1 MLKGKKKVLA
11 AQVLLGLLVASQAY
25 AADYTVNADAGD
37 QSGKQPIDNTYTFS
51 DYGNYIFGSKG
62 NPILGGANGIW
73 EKNATVITGN
83 NILIDTNMAGLFSDQ
98 GALIEAETVT
108 NNTITIGKWY
118 YRSVA
123 DWYSTE
129 HILQNVFNDL
139 KAKKSEDNM
148 LILGPVVPLNDPK
161 NPDQTMLG
169 IDVGAGN
176 DIKLQG
182 GTQGGKTADFSNLS
196 FAGRNLTLA
205 DADGTDKIKSADI
218 KGDITAVRAL
228 NVTEGISAGG
238 DITATGGLTAG
249 KGISAGGSITG
260 GALNAAS
267 ISAGDFIEST
277 GDIIADTLI
286 GNGISATGAIKIQGA
301 INALNG
307 SSMNRSA
314 AAGDLK
320 GASITAGSIKAN
332 SVNATENINTGSM
345 DVKGN
350 VTGKNITTGS
360 MNVKGNVT
368 GKNITTGSMNVAG
381 DVTGENITIN
391 NGVSDVKGTLTASG
405 DLNIAGNS
413 TLTAGTIKLAGKD
426 KLKITS
432 TATGTILSATNVVN
446 GTTGQNMTMS
456 EAVDTSHT
464 TTKTEGLF
472 TKVYGTR
479 VTNNNSVESALNSEA
494 PSEKSKS
501 VVETQIASL
510 AGVIT
515 SADLLSNAGFSNAS
529 QAVQQSNAEGGS
541 AREMVPYAAAGYGNM
556 RQESGSY
563 VDVQGSAFNIGFAK
577 EVKNGSGKLL
587 FGPMIEYGRGS
598 YESYLDDGTK
608 GDGNTQ
614 NFGLGVMAR
623 QNNDNGTYYEGS
635 LRYGKLTSNYNSGDL
650 GADYDTDANYW
661 GAHLGLGKVF
671 QLNDKNSIDTY
682 CKFFYTNQGSSS
694 ANILGRNV
702 EFDAV
707 KSKRSR
713 LGFRFNHATSD
724 VRSIYAGLA
733 WQHEFDGS
741 ACATADGYSMPSPS
755 IKGNSMMVELGVNV
769 APKSSP
775 VSFDL
780 GVSGWAGKQ
789 KGYSLNANMLWS
801 F

>member
-1 MLKGKKKVLA
+1 MFKREIKGEDLSMLRGKKKVLA
-11 AQVLLGLLVASQAY
+11 AQVLLGLLVAGQAY
-25 AADYTVNADAGD
+25 AADYTINAQEGEAGE
-37 QSGKQPIDNTYTFS
+37 QPAGNTYTFS
-51 DYGNYIFGSKG
+51 NWGDYRFDNDGQ
-62 NPILGGANGIW
+62 PILGGDKGIW
-73 EKNATVITGN
+73 EKNATEITGN
-83 NILIDTNMAGLFSDQ
+83 NITISTGMAGCL
-98 GALIEAETVT
+98 GHNAALIKANTVT
-108 NNTITIGKWY
+108 NNIITIGSDY
-118 YRSVA
+118 FRSIT
-123 DWYSTE
+123 DYWSE
-129 HILQNVFNDL
+129 DHILRNVFNDL
-139 KAKKSEDNM
+139 EAEKSEGNK
-148 LILGPVVPLNDPK
+148 LVLGAMVVPGDTS
-161 NPDQTMLG
+161 QAILG
-169 IDVGAGN
+169 IDIGAGN
-176 DIKLQG
+176 DIELQG
-182 GTQGGKTADFSNLS
+182 GTLGGKTADFSNMS
-196 FAGRNLTLA
+196 FAGRNLTLT
-205 DADGTDKIKSADI
+205 DGDGTENIKSADM
-218 KGDITAVRAL
+218 KGDIEAKRAL

-249 KGISAGGSITG
+249 NGISAGGSISG
-260 GALNAAS
+260 GALKAAS
-267 ISAGDFIEST
+267 IFAGGSIEST
-277 GDIIADTLI
+277 GDITADTLT
-286 GNGISATGAIKIQGA
+286 GNGISATGAINIKGA

-307 SSMNRSA
+307 SSMTR
-314 AAGDLK
+314 AAGAGVLS
-320 GASITAGSIKAN
+320 GTNITAGSINASSVTAN
-332 SVNATENINTGSM
+332 GDINTGSM
-345 DVKGN
+345 NVIGN
-350 VTGKNITTGS
+350 VTGK
-360 MNVKGNVT
+360 
-368 GKNITTGSMNVAG
+368 
-381 DVTGENITIN
+381 DITIN
-391 NGVSDVKGTLTASG
+391 NGASNVGGTLNASG
-405 DLNIAGNS
+405 NLNIAGNS
-413 TLTAGTIKLAGKD
+413 TLKAGTIKLTSND

-432 TATGTILSATNVVN
+432 TATGTILSAGSVLDSSGNAID
-446 GTTGQNMTMS
+446 MS
-456 EAVDTSHT
+456 QAVTST
-464 TTKTEGLF
+464 TTTSTEGLF
-472 TKVYGTR
+472 TKVYGTS
-479 VTNNNSVESALNSEA
+479 VSGNSVTSGVVNNTL
-494 PSEKSKS
+494 SEKSKS

-541 AREMVPYAAAGYGNM
+541 AREMVPYAAVGYGNM

-694 ANILGRNV
+694 ANILGHNV

-741 ACATADGYSMPSPS
+741 ACATADGYSTPSPS

>member
-1 MLKGKKKVLA
+1 MLKGKKKLLA
-11 AQVLLGLLVASQAY
+11 TQVLLGLMIAGNAY
-25 AADYTVNADAGD
+25 AATDVATDVVVTGEGTPKGSWGTITADDSANKVLAGD
-37 QSGKQPIDNTYTFS
+37 WTYIT
-51 DYGNYIFGSKG
+51 SKPNG
-62 NPILGGANGIW
+62 NPNDNFGAVLGDKLLL
-73 EKNATVITGN
+73 KNTDNIDGYNITMNAAIAGN
-83 NILIDTNMAGLFSDQ
+83 NITLIKGKN
-98 GALIEAETVT
+98 VT
-108 NNTITIGKWY
+108 NNIITIGEGWPRKIELWGTTKI
-118 YRSVA
+118 S
-123 DWYSTE
+123 
-129 HILQNVFNDL
+129 NVFAGSEESSGNKL
-139 KAKKSEDNM
+139 K
-148 LILGPVVPLNDPK
+148 
-161 NPDQTMLG
+161 LG
-169 IDVGAGN
+169 ILESGSTDIELVDIGEKN
-176 DIKLQG
+176 DIELIG
-182 GTQGGKTADFSNLS
+182 GTANNTTANYEKMA
-196 FAGRNLTLA
+196 FAGRHLILD
-205 DADGTDKIKSADI
+205 DAAGTDKIKSADM
-218 KGDITAVRAL
+218 KGNITAVRAL

-249 KGISAGGSITG
+249 KGISAGGNISG
-260 GALNAAS
+260 GALKAAN
-267 ISAGDFIEST
+267 ISAGGSIDST
-277 GDIIADTLI
+277 GDITADTLL
-286 GNGISATGAIKIQGA
+286 GNGISATGAINIKGA
-301 INALNG
+301 IDALNG
-307 SSMNRSA
+307 PSKTR
-314 AAGDLK
+314 AAGAGVLK
-320 GASITAGSIKAN
+320 GNSIDAGSITASSIE
-332 SVNATENINTGSM
+332 ATG
-345 DVKGN
+345 
-350 VTGKNITTGS
+350 NITTG
-360 MNVKGNVT
+360 N
-368 GKNITTGSMNVAG
+368 MNVAENVTAGG
-381 DVTGENITIN
+381 DITIS
-391 NGVSDVKGTLTASG
+391 NGASKVGGTLKAG
-405 DLNIAGNS
+405 GYLNIAGNS
-413 TLTAGTIKLAGKD
+413 TLDAGTIKLVDKN
-426 KLKITS
+426 KLKINS
-432 TATGTILSATNVVN
+432 TATGTILSATNVLDSN
-446 GTTGQNMTMS
+446 DDTIDMS
-456 EAVDTSHT
+456 EVVDTSHT
-464 TTKTEGLF
+464 TTNTEGLF
-472 TKVYGTR
+472 TKVYGTK
-479 VTNNNSVESALNSEA
+479 VTGNTVTSGLQSTTL
-494 PSEKSKS
+494 SEKSKS

-541 AREMVPYAAAGYGNM
+541 AREMVPYAAVGYGNM

-661 GAHLGLGKVF
+661 GAHFGLGKVF

-694 ANILGRNV
+694 ANILGSNV

-741 ACATADGYSMPSPS
+741 ACATVDGFSAPSPS

>member
-11 AQVLLGLLVASQAY
+11 AQVLLGLMIAGNAY
-25 AADYTVNADAGD
+25 AATDVEVTGEGASGGWGTITADDSANKVLAGD
-37 QSGKQPIDNTYTFS
+37 WS
-51 DYGNYIFGSKG
+51 YITSKPEG
-62 NPILGGANGIW
+62 NPNDNFGAVLGDKLLLKNTDKIDGYNITMNAGISGS
-73 EKNATVITGN
+73 NIT
-83 NILIDTNMAGLFSDQ
+83 LIKGKK
-98 GALIEAETVT
+98 VT
-108 NNTITIGKWY
+108 NNTITIGEGWPRKIDLWGP
-118 YRSVA
+118 
-123 DWYSTE
+123 TE
-129 HILQNVFNDL
+129 ISNVF
-139 KAKKSEDNM
+139 AGSEESSGNK
-148 LILGPVVPLNDPK
+148 LRLGVLESGSSDIELVNIGE
-161 NPDQTMLG
+161 Q
-169 IDVGAGN
+169 N
-176 DIKLQG
+176 DIELIG
-182 GTQGGKTADFSNLS
+182 GTGNNTTANYEKMAFV
-196 FAGRNLTLA
+196 GRNLILS
-205 DADGTDKIKSADI
+205 DNDGTDKIKSAAMNGDI
-218 KGDITAVRAL
+218 KAVRAL

-238 DITATGGLTAG
+238 DIIAEGGLTAG

-260 GALNAAS
+260 GALKAAS

-286 GNGISATGAIKIQGA
+286 GNGISAKGAIKIQGA

-307 SSMNRSA
+307 SSMNRVAGGDISA
-314 AAGDLK
+314 NT
-320 GASITAGSIKAN
+320 ITAGSINAS
-332 SVNATENINTGSM
+332 SVTVNG
-345 DVKGN
+345 D
-350 VTGKNITTGS
+350 ITTGS
-360 MNVKGNVT
+360 INVT
-368 GKNITTGSMNVAG
+368 GNVEGA
-381 DVTGENITIN
+381 NITIN
-391 NGVSDVKGTLTASG
+391 NGASNVGGTLKADGT
-405 DLNIAGNS
+405 LKIEGNS
-413 TLTAGTIKLAGKD
+413 KLNAGKIQLTGND
-426 KLKITS
+426 KLKINS
-432 TATGTILSATNVVN
+432 TATGTILSAGSVVDSSGN
-446 GTTGQNMTMS
+446 AIDISQ
-456 EAVDTSHT
+456 AVNTSNT

-472 TKVYGTR
+472 TKVYGTAVSGSS
-479 VTNNNSVESALNSEA
+479 VTSGVVGTTLNEN
-494 PSEKSKS
+494 SKS

-541 AREMVPYAAAGYGNM
+541 AREMVPYAAVGYGNM
-556 RQESGSY
+556 RQESGSH

-694 ANILGRNV
+694 ANISGSNV

-741 ACATADGYSMPSPS
+741 ACATVDGYSTPSPS

>member
-1 MLKGKKKVLA
+1 MLKGKKKLLA

-25 AADYTVNADAGD
+25 AAEYTVANKEAAGD
-37 QSGKQPIDNTYTFS
+37 TLEGNTCTFGGN
-51 DYGNYIFGSKG
+51 GNYRFDNVGQ
-62 NPILGGANGIW
+62 PILGGDKGIW
-73 EKNATVITGN
+73 EKNEPAITGN
-83 NILIDTNMAGLFSDQ
+83 NILISTGMAGCL
-98 GALIEAETVT
+98 GHNAALIKANTVT
-108 NNTITIGKWY
+108 NNTITIGHDY
-118 YRSVA
+118 FRSIY
-123 DWYSTE
+123 DYWSE
-129 HILQNVFNDL
+129 DHILRNVFNDL
-139 KAKKSEDNM
+139 DAVTSEGNK
-148 LILGPVVPLNDPK
+148 LVLGAMVA
-161 NPDQTMLG
+161 PDDTNQAILG

-176 DIKLQG
+176 DIELMG
-182 GTQGGKTADFSNLS
+182 GIQAGKTADFSNMS
-196 FAGRNLTLA
+196 FAGRDLTLA
-205 DADGTDKIKSADI
+205 DKAGTEKIKSAAM
-218 KGDITAVRAL
+218 KGDITAARAL
-228 NVTEGISAGG
+228 DVTEGISAGKN
-238 DITATGGLTAG
+238 INVTGGLTAG
-249 KGISAGGSITG
+249 NGISAGGDISVTGGGLTAGNGISAGGNISGGALKAANISAGGSI
-260 GALNAAS
+260 
-267 ISAGDFIEST
+267 DST
-277 GDIIADTLI
+277 GDITADTLL
-286 GNGISATGAIKIQGA
+286 GNGISATGAINIKGA

-307 SSMNRSA
+307 ASKTRA
-314 AAGDLK
+314 AVAGVLK
-320 GASITAGSIKAN
+320 GNSIDAGSITASSIE
-332 SVNATENINTGSM
+332 ATG
-345 DVKGN
+345 
-350 VTGKNITTGS
+350 NITTG
-360 MNVKGNVT
+360 N
-368 GKNITTGSMNVAG
+368 MNVAENVTAGG
-381 DVTGENITIN
+381 DITIS
-391 NGVSDVKGTLTASG
+391 NGASEVKGTLDARG
-405 DLNIAGNS
+405 NLNIKGNS
-413 TLTAGTIKLAGKD
+413 TLTAGTIKLTGSD
-426 KLKITS
+426 KLKIES
-432 TATGTILSATNVVN
+432 TATGTILSAGSVLD
-446 GTTGQNMTMS
+446 QNDTAIDMS
-456 EAVDTSHT
+456 LAVDTSKKT
-464 TTKTEGLF
+464 TNTEGLF
-472 TKVYGTR
+472 TKVYGITASEKS
-479 VTNNNSVESALNSEA
+479 VTSGVVSTTL
-494 PSEKSKS
+494 SEKSKS

-541 AREMVPYAAAGYGNM
+541 AREMVPYAAVGYGNM

-661 GAHLGLGKVF
+661 GAHFGLGKVF

-694 ANILGRNV
+694 ANILGSNV

-741 ACATADGYSMPSPS
+741 ACATVDGFSAPSPS

>member
-1 MLKGKKKVLA
+1 MLKGKKKILA

-25 AADYTVNADAGD
+25 AAEFNVNGVPTGDTNADKVVGDTFYASGPNGYGIADKTVLLGGTDGKFLNGVTSVNGNNINIECGGWNFYVIDAKDATGNTVNFGNMYQPDEYVHQFGGVKVFKNGGTGNVVNVVKAGIIGWGGIDAGEGNTMNIERLLTVGTDTPYNLKAGTINVDNLTGASMGAKNVVLTANDINIIGNDVTVGTVNAKSTSTASRSVNSTGGNVNIIGNNFKAEEVDTNGGKISV
-37 QSGKQPIDNTYTFS
+37 SGSNADVNVVKANTLS
-51 DYGNYIFGSKG
+51 I
-62 NPILGGANGIW
+62 GANGSLTT
-73 EKNATVITGN
+73 KNLDDITKVVIDGAANSNALVTTDGKSFSN
-83 NILIDTNMAGLFSDQ
+83 SKIELVNSTDTTSSKLLVQKSTPIIGTNGVTISKSNI
-98 GALIEAETVT
+98 
-108 NNTITIGKWY
+108 
-118 YRSVA
+118 
-123 DWYSTE
+123 
-129 HILQNVFNDL
+129 
-139 KAKKSEDNM
+139 
-148 LILGPVVPLNDPK
+148 
-161 NPDQTMLG
+161 
-169 IDVGAGN
+169 
-176 DIKLQG
+176 
-182 GTQGGKTADFSNLS
+182 GTQE
-196 FAGRNLTLA
+196 R
-205 DADGTDKIKSADI
+205 
-218 KGDITAVRAL
+218 
-228 NVTEGISAGG
+228 
-238 DITATGGLTAG
+238 
-249 KGISAGGSITG
+249 
-260 GALNAAS
+260 
-267 ISAGDFIEST
+267 
-277 GDIIADTLI
+277 
-286 GNGISATGAIKIQGA
+286 
-301 INALNG
+301 
-307 SSMNRSA
+307 
-314 AAGDLK
+314 
-320 GASITAGSIKAN
+320 
-332 SVNATENINTGSM
+332 
-345 DVKGN
+345 
-350 VTGKNITTGS
+350 
-360 MNVKGNVT
+360 
-368 GKNITTGSMNVAG
+368 
-381 DVTGENITIN
+381 
-391 NGVSDVKGTLTASG
+391 
-405 DLNIAGNS
+405 
-413 TLTAGTIKLAGKD
+413 
-426 KLKITS
+426 
-432 TATGTILSATNVVN
+432 
-446 GTTGQNMTMS
+446 
-456 EAVDTSHT
+456 
-464 TTKTEGLF
+464 
-472 TKVYGTR
+472 
-479 VTNNNSVESALNSEA
+479 
-494 PSEKSKS
+494 SKS

-510 AGVIT
+510 AGIIT

-541 AREMVPYAAAGYGNM
+541 AREMVPYAAVGYGNM

-608 GDGNTQ
+608 GNGNTQ

-694 ANILGRNV
+694 ANILGHNV

-741 ACATADGYSMPSPS
+741 ACATADGYSTPSPS
-755 IKGNSMMVELGVNV
+755 IKGNSMMAELGVNV

>member
-11 AQVLLGLLVASQAY
+11 AQVLLGLMIAGNAY
-25 AADYTVNADAGD
+25 AAIDVEVTGEGASGGWGTITTDDSANKVLAGASSYITSKPEGNPND
-37 QSGKQPIDNTYTFS
+37 NFGAVLGDKLLLKNIDNIDGY
-51 DYGNYIFGSKG
+51 N
-62 NPILGGANGIW
+62 
-73 EKNATVITGN
+73 ITMNTAIMGN
-83 NILIDTNMAGLFSDQ
+83 NITLIKGKR
-98 GALIEAETVT
+98 VT
-108 NNTITIGKWY
+108 NNIITIGEYWPRKIELWGP
-118 YRSVA
+118 A
-123 DWYSTE
+123 EIT
-129 HILQNVFNDL
+129 NVF
-139 KAKKSEDNM
+139 AGSEESSGNK
-148 LILGPVVPLNDPK
+148 LRLGVLESGSSDIELVNIGE
-161 NPDQTMLG
+161 Q
-169 IDVGAGN
+169 N
-176 DIKLQG
+176 DIELIG
-182 GTQGGKTADFSNLS
+182 GTANKTTANYEKMAFV
-196 FAGRNLTLA
+196 GRNLTLA
-205 DADGTDKIKSADI
+205 DADGTDKIKSAAMKGNI
-218 KGDITAVRAL
+218 KAVRAL
-228 NVTEGISAGG
+228 NVTEGISADG
-238 DITATGGLTAG
+238 DISVTGGLTAG

-260 GALNAAS
+260 GTLKAAS

-286 GNGISATGAIKIQGA
+286 GNGISAKGAIKIQGA
-301 INALNG
+301 INTLNG
-307 SSMNRSA
+307 SSMNRVAGGDISA
-314 AAGDLK
+314 NT
-320 GASITAGSIKAN
+320 ITAGSINAS
-332 SVNATENINTGSM
+332 SVTVNG
-345 DVKGN
+345 D
-350 VTGKNITTGS
+350 ITTGS
-360 MNVKGNVT
+360 INVT
-368 GKNITTGSMNVAG
+368 GNVEGA
-381 DVTGENITIN
+381 NITIN
-391 NGVSDVKGTLTASG
+391 NGASNVGGTLKADGT
-405 DLNIAGNS
+405 LKIEGNS
-413 TLTAGTIKLAGKD
+413 KLNAGKIQLTGND
-426 KLKITS
+426 KLKINS
-432 TATGTILSATNVVN
+432 TATGTILSAGSVVDSSGN
-446 GTTGQNMTMS
+446 AIDMS
-456 EAVDTSHT
+456 QAVNTSNT

-472 TKVYGTR
+472 TKVYGTAVSGSS
-479 VTNNNSVESALNSEA
+479 VTSGVMGTTLNEN
-494 PSEKSKS
+494 SKS

-541 AREMVPYAAAGYGNM
+541 AREMVPYAAVGYGNM

-608 GDGNTQ
+608 GNGNTQ

-694 ANILGRNV
+694 ANILGHNV

-741 ACATADGYSMPSPS
+741 ACATFDGVSAPSPS

>member
-1 MLKGKKKVLA
+1 MLRGKKKILA
-11 AQVLLGLLVASQAY
+11 AQVLLGLMIAGNAY
-25 AADYTVNADAGD
+25 AATDVEVTGEGTPEGSWGTITADDSTNKVLAG
-37 QSGKQPIDNTYTFS
+37 GWTHIT
-51 DYGNYIFGSKG
+51 SKPNG
-62 NPILGGANGIW
+62 NPNDNFGAVLGDKLLL
-73 EKNATVITGN
+73 KNTDNIDDYNITMNVDIAGN
-83 NILIDTNMAGLFSDQ
+83 NITLIKGKK
-98 GALIEAETVT
+98 VT
-108 NNTITIGKWY
+108 NNTITIGEGYPRKIELWGPAEI
-118 YRSVA
+118 S
-123 DWYSTE
+123 
-129 HILQNVFNDL
+129 NVF
-139 KAKKSEDNM
+139 AGSEESSGNK
-148 LILGPVVPLNDPK
+148 LRLGV
-161 NPDQTMLG
+161 LG
-169 IDVGAGN
+169 SGSSDIELVNIGEQN
-176 DIKLQG
+176 DIELIG
-182 GTQGGKTADFSNLS
+182 GTANSTTANYEKMAFV
-196 FAGRNLTLA
+196 GRNLILR
-205 DADGTDKIKSADI
+205 DNDGTDKIKSAAMN
-218 KGDITAVRAL
+218 GDITAARAL

-238 DITATGGLTAG
+238 NITAAGGLTAG
-249 KGISAGGSITG
+249 NGISAGGNISG
-260 GALNAAS
+260 GTLKAAS
-267 ISAGDFIEST
+267 ILAGGSIEST
-277 GDIIADTLI
+277 GDIIADTLT
-286 GNGISATGAIKIQGA
+286 GNGISTTGAINIKGA

-307 SSMNRSA
+307 SSMTR
-314 AAGDLK
+314 AAGA
-320 GASITAGSIKAN
+320 GALSGKDITAGSINAS
-332 SVNATENINTGSM
+332 SVTATGDI
-345 DVKGN
+345 
-350 VTGKNITTGS
+350 ITGS
-360 MNVKGNVT
+360 MNVT
-368 GKNITTGSMNVAG
+368 D
-381 DVTGENITIN
+381 DVTGANITIN
-391 NGVSDVKGTLTASG
+391 NGVSHVGGTLNASG
-405 DLNIAGNS
+405 NLNIAGNS
-413 TLTAGTIKLAGKD
+413 TLSAGKIQLAGND

-432 TATGTILSATNVVN
+432 TATGTILSAGSVVDSSGN
-446 GTTGQNMTMS
+446 AIDMRQ
-456 EAVDTSHT
+456 AVTST
-464 TTKTEGLF
+464 TTTSTEGLF
-472 TKVYGTR
+472 TKVYGTS
-479 VTNNNSVESALNSEA
+479 VSGNSVTSGVVNNTL
-494 PSEKSKS
+494 SEKSKS
-501 VVETQIASL
+501 VVETQVASL

-556 RQESGSY
+556 RQESGSH

-577 EVKNGSGKLL
+577 EVKNGNGKLL

-694 ANILGRNV
+694 ANILGHNV
-702 EFDAV
+702 EFGAV

-741 ACATADGYSMPSPS
+741 ACATVDGFSAPSPS
-755 IKGNSMMVELGVNV
+755 IKGNSMMAELGVNI

>member
-1 MLKGKKKVLA
+1 MLRGRKKALA
-11 AQVLLGLLVASQAY
+11 VQVLMGLLVASQAY
-25 AADYTVNADAGD
+25 AADYTINAQDGEAGE
-37 QSGKQPIDNTYTFS
+37 QPSGNTYTFS
-51 DYGNYIFGSKG
+51 NWGDYRFDSDGK
-62 NPILGGANGIW
+62 PILGGDKGIW
-73 EKNATVITGN
+73 LKNEAEITGN
-83 NILIDTNMAGLFSDQ
+83 NVTISTGMAGCL
-98 GALIEAETVT
+98 GHHAALIKANMVT
-108 NNTITIGKWY
+108 NNTITIGSDY
-118 YRSVA
+118 YRSIA
-123 DWYSTE
+123 DYWSE
-129 HILQNVFNDL
+129 DHILRNVFNDL
-139 KAKKSEDNM
+139 EAAKSEGNKLVLGAMVAPGDNSQA
-148 LILGPVVPLNDPK
+148 I
-161 NPDQTMLG
+161 LG
-169 IDVGAGN
+169 IDIGAGN
-176 DIKLQG
+176 DIELQG
-182 GTQGGKTADFSNLS
+182 GTQGGKIADFSNMS

-205 DADGTDKIKSADI
+205 DGDGTEKIKSADM
-218 KGDITAVRAL
+218 KGNIAAVRAL

-238 DITATGGLTAG
+238 DISATGGLTAG
-249 KGISAGGSITG
+249 KGISAGGNITG
-260 GALNAAS
+260 GALKAANIFAGGS
-267 ISAGDFIEST
+267 IDST
-277 GDIIADTLI
+277 GDITADTLT
-286 GNGISATGAIKIQGA
+286 GKGISATGAISVKGI
-301 INALNG
+301 INALND
-307 SSMNRSA
+307 SSMTR
-314 AAGDLK
+314 AAGA
-320 GASITAGSIKAN
+320 GALSGTNITAGSI
-332 SVNATENINTGSM
+332 NASSINASGDINTGSM
-345 DVKGN
+345 N
-350 VTGKNITTGS
+350 VTG
-360 MNVKGNVT
+360 NVDG
-368 GKNITTGSMNVAG
+368 A
-381 DVTGENITIN
+381 NITIN
-391 NGVSDVKGTLTASG
+391 NGASNVGGTLNASG

-413 TLTAGTIKLAGKD
+413 TLKAGTIKLTSND

-432 TATGTILSATNVVN
+432 TATGTILSAGSVVDN
-446 GTTGQNMTMS
+446 SGNAIDMS
-456 EAVDTSHT
+456 SAVDTSKT
-464 TTKTEGLF
+464 TTSIEGLF
-472 TKVYGTR
+472 TKVYGTAVSGSS
-479 VTNNNSVESALNSEA
+479 VTSGVLSATLN
-494 PSEKSKS
+494 EKSKS

-541 AREMVPYAAAGYGNM
+541 AREMVPYAAVGYGNM
-556 RQESGSY
+556 RQESGSH
-563 VDVQGSAFNIGFAK
+563 VDVQGAAFNIGFAK
-577 EVKNGSGKLL
+577 EVKNDSGKLL

-608 GDGNTQ
+608 GNGNTQ

-694 ANILGRNV
+694 ANILGSDV

-724 VRSIYAGLA
+724 VHSIYAGLA

-741 ACATADGYSMPSPS
+741 ACATANGFSTPSPS
-755 IKGNSMMVELGVNV
+755 IKGNSMMAELGVNI

>member
-1 MLKGKKKVLA
+1 MLRGKKKALA

-25 AADYTVNADAGD
+25 AESFDVVAVDGKDLKADTVEKNTYYPGGWFMNGGGTLTLLGGNNGKFLKNEETVNGNIINIKSGGWGFSVIDATD
-37 QSGKQPIDNTYTFS
+37 AKENIIN
-51 DYGNYIFGSKG
+51 FGSKDQPDKDVHVFGDVKVFKRGGTG
-62 NPILGGANGIW
+62 NVVNVVKAGIQKDAGIDAGENNIMNIERLITKDATGKFNLKAGTINVDNLTGASMGAKNVVLTANDINIIGNDVTVGNVNAKSTSTTSRSVNSTGGNVNIIGNNFKAEEVDTNGGKISVSGSNADVNVVKANTLSIGANGTLKT
-73 EKNATVITGN
+73 KNLDDIAEVVI
-83 NILIDTNMAGLFSDQ
+83 D
-98 GALIEAETVT
+98 GAANSKALVT
-108 NNTITIGKWY
+108 DESISSLAANK
-118 YRSVA
+118 
-123 DWYSTE
+123 
-129 HILQNVFNDL
+129 
-139 KAKKSEDNM
+139 
-148 LILGPVVPLNDPK
+148 
-161 NPDQTMLG
+161 
-169 IDVGAGN
+169 
-176 DIKLQG
+176 IKLVNSTDTTSSKLLVQKSTPIIG
-182 GTQGGKTADFSNLS
+182 TNGVTISKSNIGTQE
-196 FAGRNLTLA
+196 R
-205 DADGTDKIKSADI
+205 
-218 KGDITAVRAL
+218 
-228 NVTEGISAGG
+228 
-238 DITATGGLTAG
+238 
-249 KGISAGGSITG
+249 
-260 GALNAAS
+260 
-267 ISAGDFIEST
+267 
-277 GDIIADTLI
+277 
-286 GNGISATGAIKIQGA
+286 
-301 INALNG
+301 
-307 SSMNRSA
+307 
-314 AAGDLK
+314 
-320 GASITAGSIKAN
+320 
-332 SVNATENINTGSM
+332 
-345 DVKGN
+345 
-350 VTGKNITTGS
+350 
-360 MNVKGNVT
+360 
-368 GKNITTGSMNVAG
+368 
-381 DVTGENITIN
+381 
-391 NGVSDVKGTLTASG
+391 
-405 DLNIAGNS
+405 
-413 TLTAGTIKLAGKD
+413 
-426 KLKITS
+426 
-432 TATGTILSATNVVN
+432 
-446 GTTGQNMTMS
+446 
-456 EAVDTSHT
+456 
-464 TTKTEGLF
+464 
-472 TKVYGTR
+472 
-479 VTNNNSVESALNSEA
+479 
-494 PSEKSKS
+494 SKS

-541 AREMVPYAAAGYGNM
+541 AREMVPYASAGYGNM
-556 RQESGSY
+556 RQESGSH

-694 ANILGRNV
+694 ANILGNNV

-741 ACATADGYSMPSPS
+741 ACATVDGFSTPSPS
-755 IKGNSMMVELGVNV
+755 IKGNSMMAELGVNI

>member
-1 MLKGKKKVLA
+1 MLKGKKKMLA

-25 AADYTVNADAGD
+25 AAEFDVVGIEGTDENANKAVGNTYNVGGWWMDGVTLLGGQDGKLLNGVNTVN
-37 QSGKQPIDNTYTFS
+37 
-51 DYGNYIFGSKG
+51 GNKINIKC
-62 NPILGGANGIW
+62 GGANF
-73 EKNATVITGN
+73 NVIDANNPTGN
-83 NILIDTNMAGLFSDQ
+83 EVNFGNIYASGNDNKFYGVTVFKNGGTENVVNLLKVGAASGVSIDAGE
-98 GALIEAETVT
+98 G
-108 NNTITIGKWY
+108 NTMNIHNL
-118 YRSVA
+118 VA
-123 DWYSTE
+123 VDTTGDC
-129 HILQNVFNDL
+129 NL
-139 KAKKSEDNM
+139 KA
-148 LILGPVVPLNDPK
+148 
-161 NPDQTMLG
+161 
-169 IDVGAGN
+169 
-176 DIKLQG
+176 
-182 GTQGGKTADFSNLS
+182 GT
-196 FAGRNLTLA
+196 
-205 DADGTDKIKSADI
+205 
-218 KGDITAVRAL
+218 
-228 NVTEGISAGG
+228 
-238 DITATGGLTAG
+238 
-249 KGISAGGSITG
+249 
-260 GALNAAS
+260 
-267 ISAGDFIEST
+267 
-277 GDIIADTLI
+277 
-286 GNGISATGAIKIQGA
+286 
-301 INALNG
+301 INFNG
-307 SSMNRSA
+307 SSMGAENVVLTGNHININ
-314 AAGDLK
+314 GDNVTVK
-320 GASITAGSIKAN
+320 KVAAN
-332 SVNATENINTGSM
+332 S
-345 DVKGN
+345 
-350 VTGKNITTGS
+350 
-360 MNVKGNVT
+360 
-368 GKNITTGSMNVAG
+368 
-381 DVTGENITIN
+381 
-391 NGVSDVKGTLTASG
+391 
-405 DLNIAGNS
+405 
-413 TLTAGTIKLAGKD
+413 
-426 KLKITS
+426 TS
-432 TATGTILSATNVVN
+432 TASRSVNSTGGNVNIIGNNFKAGEVDATGGKISVLGSGAKVEGVKANTLSIGAN
-446 GTTGQNMTMS
+446 GS
-456 EAVDTSHT
+456 L
-464 TTKTEGLF
+464 TTKNLDDI
-472 TKVYGTR
+472 TKVVIDGAANSNALVTTDGKSFSNSKIELVNSTDTTSSKLLVQKSTPIIGTNG
-479 VTNNNSVESALNSEA
+479 VTISKSNIGTQER
-494 PSEKSKS
+494 SKS

-541 AREMVPYAAAGYGNM
+541 AREMVPYAAVGYGNM

-650 GADYDTDANYW
+650 GADYNYDTDANYW

-694 ANILGRNV
+694 ANISGSNV

-741 ACATADGYSMPSPS
+741 ACATVDGFSTPSPS

>member
-1 MLKGKKKVLA
+1 MLRGKKKALA
-11 AQVLLGLLVASQAY
+11 AQVLLGLMIAGNAY
-25 AADYTVNADAGD
+25 AAIDVEVTGEGASGGWGTITTDDSANKVLAGASSYITSKPEGNPND
-37 QSGKQPIDNTYTFS
+37 NFGAVLGDKLLLKNIDNIDGYNITMNTA
-51 DYGNYIFGSKG
+51 IMGSNITLIKG
-62 NPILGGANGIW
+62 
-73 EKNATVITGN
+73 KK
-83 NILIDTNMAGLFSDQ
+83 
-98 GALIEAETVT
+98 VT
-108 NNTITIGKWY
+108 NNIITIGEYWPRKIELWGPAEI
-118 YRSVA
+118 S
-123 DWYSTE
+123 
-129 HILQNVFNDL
+129 NVF
-139 KAKKSEDNM
+139 AGSEESSGNK
-148 LILGPVVPLNDPK
+148 LRLGVLESGSSDIELVDIGE
-161 NPDQTMLG
+161 Q
-169 IDVGAGN
+169 N
-176 DIKLQG
+176 DIELIG
-182 GTQGGKTADFSNLS
+182 GTANKTTANYEKMAFV
-196 FAGRNLTLA
+196 GRNLILR
-205 DADGTDKIKSADI
+205 DNDGTDKIKSAAMN
-218 KGDITAVRAL
+218 GDITAARAL
-228 NVTEGISAGG
+228 NVAEGISAGG
-238 DITATGGLTAG
+238 NITATGGLTAG
-249 KGISAGGSITG
+249 NAISAGGSITG

-360 MNVKGNVT
+360 MNV
-368 GKNITTGSMNVAG
+368 AG

-413 TLTAGTIKLAGKD
+413 TLSAGTIKLAGKD